1 MPDLGDLVSSGENR
15 NFLNSMVSII
25 PQSLPPQI
33 TSVYNRVLGRK
44 AVPDQVEEAKKPEM
58 AVPFVQKQVGPNL
71 NRAGTFGKMVRSQ
84 GLTMRKGRNFDE
96 INTPYMVP
104 NLAPQK
110 LVDVDMLEEEG

>member
-25 PQSLPPQI
+25 PQSITPQI

-58 AVPFVQKQVGPNL
+58 AVPFVQKQLGPNF
-71 NRAGTFGKMVRSQ
+71 NRAGAFGKMVRSQ
-84 GLTMRKGRNFDE
+84 GLTMRKGRNFEE

>member
-1 MPDLGDLVSSGENR
+1 
-15 NFLNSMVSII
+15 
-25 PQSLPPQI
+25 
-33 TSVYNRVLGRK
+33 
-44 AVPDQVEEAKKPEM
+44 
-58 AVPFVQKQVGPNL
+58 
-71 NRAGTFGKMVRSQ
+71 MVRSQ